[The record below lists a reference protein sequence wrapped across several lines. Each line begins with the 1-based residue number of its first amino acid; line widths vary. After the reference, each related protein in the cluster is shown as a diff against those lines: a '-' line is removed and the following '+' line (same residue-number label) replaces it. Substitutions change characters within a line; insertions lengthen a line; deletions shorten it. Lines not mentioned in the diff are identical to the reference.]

1 MSAKKPI
8 VVPTIRVCARCGG
21 SHDSVEFH
29 ALTQPLIVG
38 EWVGDYWAMCP
49 SRGEPI
55 IASVKT
61 AVPSAEPEKGTTLQP
76 IEAEVA

>member
-8 VVPTIRVCARCGG
+8 VVPTIRGCARCGG
-21 SHDSVEFH
+21 IHDMLEF
-29 ALTQPLIVG
+29 LPMTRPLIVG

-61 AVPSAEPEKGTTLQP
+61 ADMHTPVEGEIGYTRP
-76 IEAEVA
+76 